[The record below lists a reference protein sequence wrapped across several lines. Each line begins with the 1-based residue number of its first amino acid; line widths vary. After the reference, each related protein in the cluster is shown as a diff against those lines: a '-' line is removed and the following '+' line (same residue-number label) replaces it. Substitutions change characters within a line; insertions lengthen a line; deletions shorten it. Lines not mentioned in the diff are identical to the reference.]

1 MKTNLYNQSA
11 EVIGDVEL
19 PDKIFGVAMNVE
31 LVKQVLD
38 AQSAN
43 SRQVIAHT
51 KDRAQVRG
59 GGRKPW
65 KQKGTG
71 RARHASIRSP
81 IWKGGGV
88 AFGPTKERN
97 FEKKINKK
105 MKRLALFM
113 ALSSKIIDKELI
125 VLDGLKFDVPKTKAG
140 ANVMK
145 VLSAKLNNQR
155 EVNPDAGGSG
165 LRLKRRRKKMD
176 SILFVTPNQDKTT
189 LRAFNNLPFVNMLS
203 ADSLNIKDVL
213 SKKYLVLL
221 QDAVPVIEKTFE
233 L

>member
-1 MKTNLYNQSA
+1 MKANLYNQNA
-11 EVIGDVEL
+11 EIIGDVDL
-19 PDKIFGVAMNVE
+19 PDKIFGVAMNAE

-43 SRQVIAHT
+43 SRRVIAHT

-105 MKRLALFM
+105 MKRSALFM
-113 ALSSKIIDKELI
+113 ALSSKIKDKEI
-125 VLDGLKFDVPKTKAG
+125 MVLDSFKFEATKTKAG
-140 ANVMK
+140 FNIIKSLSSKMEGYRANK
-145 VLSAKLNNQR
+145 
-155 EVNPDAGGSG
+155 
-165 LRLKRRRKKMD
+165 KKMD
-176 SILFVTPNQDKTT
+176 SILLVTDGQDKTVA
-189 LRAFNNLPFVNMLS
+189 RVFNNLPFVGMLS
-203 ADSLNIKDVL
+203 ADSLNVKDVL
-213 SKKYLVLL
+213 SKKYLLLL
-221 QDAVPVIEKTFE
+221 QNAVPVIEKTFR